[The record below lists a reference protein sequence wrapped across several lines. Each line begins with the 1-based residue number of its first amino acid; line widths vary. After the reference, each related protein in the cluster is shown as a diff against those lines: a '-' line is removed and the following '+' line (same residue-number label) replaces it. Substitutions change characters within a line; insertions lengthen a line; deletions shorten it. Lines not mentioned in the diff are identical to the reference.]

1 MDMKQLVGQNFTRLR
16 KQKGLTQEQVADLS
30 GISQQYLSGLEGGRR
45 NPTVI
50 TLHHLAEAL
59 GVTPVDLISPEGEG

>member
-30 GISQQYLSGLEGGRR
+30 GISQQYLSGLESGRR